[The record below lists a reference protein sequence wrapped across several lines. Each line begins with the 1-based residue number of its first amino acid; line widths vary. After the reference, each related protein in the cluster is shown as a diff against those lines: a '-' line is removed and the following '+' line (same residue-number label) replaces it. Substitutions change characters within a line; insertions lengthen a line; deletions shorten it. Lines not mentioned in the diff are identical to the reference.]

1 MKLIIQIPCYNEAQ
15 TLEVA
20 LNDLPR
26 QIQGIDTIEYLIIN
40 DGSQDDTVK
49 VAKDWGVHYV
59 VSFTKNKGL
68 AKGFLAGIDA
78 CLKNGADIIVN
89 TDADNQ
95 YCGADIEKLVRPILN
110 GASDIVIGER
120 PIDQM
125 EHFSPLKKKLQHFG
139 SWGVRVASNTD
150 IPDAPSG
157 FRAYSR
163 EAAMRLN
170 VTNEYT
176 YTLETI
182 VQAGRE
188 RIAMDSV
195 PIQTNAQLR
204 PSRLFGSMF
213 GYVKKS
219 MVTIIRAFMMYKPLQ
234 FFTILGSV
242 PFFAGVGVGIRFLV
256 YMCLG
261 QAGGHVQ
268 SLVLAS
274 TLLIMG
280 FMIYVIGLQ
289 ADLIAANRKI
299 LEDVQYQVRRLAYGG
314 GKPISPF
321 FENDDYE
328 RDGLDEKAGTA
339 AGRELL

>member
-49 VAKDWGVHYV
+49 VAKHWGVHYV

-139 SWGVRVASNTD
+139 SWVVRVASNTD

-328 RDGLDEKAGTA
+328 RDGLDEKTGTA
-339 AGRELL
+339 ARRELL